1 MQSRFALYDDREG
14 QLLLEET
21 LGDRTEL
28 EAPTT
33 MNTMPVYLDHHSTT
47 PVDQRVLDQMLPF
60 FRQQFGNAASIN
72 HAYGWRA
79 AEAVERARQQV
90 AELLNAQPQA
100 IVFTS
105 GATEANNL
113 ALKGVLRASPPGSHV
128 VTVATEHKAV
138 LDPLKR
144 LKRQGYGVTI
154 VPVNGQGFVDPKQI
168 AAAIRPET
176 VLVSVMWANNEVG
189 TIQPLLDINFL
200 CKLRGVLLHTDAAQA
215 VGKIP
220 IDLAATD
227 IDLLSLSG
235 HKLYGPQG
243 IGALVVRQG
252 DPRILMEPLFDGGG
266 HEGRLRSGTVPVP
279 LVVGLGAAC
288 EIARQ
293 EMTSEADRLERLAH
307 QLRDGLRQRLGGL
320 TFNGPDSD
328 RGTGG
333 LRRRLPGNVHVSFAG
348 VDGVALLANLKKIA
362 VSSGSACTTA
372 DPEPSHVLRAMGVS
386 ESLSL
391 ASLRF
396 GLGRETTS
404 SQIDFAIDYVA
415 ETVQRLRGMS

>member
-1 MQSRFALYDDREG
+1 MPSRYALCDD
-14 QLLLEET
+14 QLLLESVLFGT
-21 LGDRTEL
+21 QTDL
-28 EAPTT
+28 ESETT
-33 MNTMPVYLDHHSTT
+33 MNTLPIFLDHHSTT
-47 PVDQRVLDQMLPF
+47 PVDQRVLDQMLPY

-72 HAYGWRA
+72 HEYGWRA

-90 AELLNAQPQA
+90 ADLVKVKPQA

-128 VTVATEHKAV
+128 VTVATEHKSV

-144 LKRQGYGVTI
+144 LKRQGYGVTL
-154 VPVNGQGFVDPKQI
+154 VPVNSQGFVDPKQI
-168 AAAIRPET
+168 AAAIKPET

-189 TIQPLLDINFL
+189 TVQLLLDINFL

-220 IDLAATD
+220 IDLSATD

-252 DPRILMEPLFDGGG
+252 EPRILMEPLFDGGG
-266 HEGRLRSGTVPVP
+266 HEGRLRSGTLPVA

-288 EIARQ
+288 EIAGH
-293 EMTSEADRLERLAH
+293 EMEAEAARLERLAH
-307 QLRDGLRQRLGGL
+307 QLREGLSQRLGGL
-320 TFNGPDSD
+320 TFNGPAVS
-328 RGTGG
+328 GPGE

-348 VDGVALLANLKKIA
+348 VDGVALLANLKEIA

-372 DPEPSHVLRAMGVS
+372 DPEPSHVLRAMGIS
-386 ESLSL
+386 EALSL
-391 ASLRF
+391 ASIRF
-396 GLGRETTS
+396 GLGRETTYE
-404 SQIDFAIDYVA
+404 QIHFTIDYVA
-415 ETVQRLRGMS
+415 ETVQRLRAMS

>member
-1 MQSRFALYDDREG
+1 MPSRFALCDD
-14 QLLLEET
+14 QLLLESVLFGT
-21 LGDRTEL
+21 QTDL
-28 EAPTT
+28 ESETT
-33 MNTMPVYLDHHSTT
+33 MNTLPIFLDHHSTT
-47 PVDQRVLDQMLPF
+47 PVDQRVLDQMLPY
-60 FRQQFGNAASIN
+60 FRHQFGNAASVN
-72 HAYGWRA
+72 HEYGWRA
-79 AEAVERARQQV
+79 AEAVGRARQQV
-90 AELLNAQPQA
+90 ADLFKVQPQS

-128 VTVATEHKAV
+128 VTVATEHKSV

-144 LKRQGYGVTI
+144 LKRQGYGVTL
-154 VPVNGQGFVDPKQI
+154 VPVDKHGHVDPKQI
-168 AAAIRPET
+168 AAAIKPET

-189 TIQPLLDINFL
+189 TVQSLLDINFL

-220 IDLAATD
+220 IDLSATD

-243 IGALVVRQG
+243 IGALVLRQG
-252 DPRILMEPLFDGGG
+252 EPRILMEPLFDGGG
-266 HEGRLRSGTVPVP
+266 HEGRLRSGTLPVA

-288 EIARQ
+288 EIAGH
-293 EMTSEADRLERLAH
+293 EMEAEAERLERLAY
-307 QLRDGLRQRLGGL
+307 QLREGLSQRLGGL
-320 TFNGPDSD
+320 TFNGPPVS
-328 RGTGG
+328 GSGE

-348 VDGVALLANLKKIA
+348 VDGVALLTNLKKIA

-386 ESLSL
+386 EALSL
-391 ASLRF
+391 ASIRF

-404 SQIDFAIDYVA
+404 EQIDFTIDYVVQK
-415 ETVQRLRGMS
+415 VQRLRAMS